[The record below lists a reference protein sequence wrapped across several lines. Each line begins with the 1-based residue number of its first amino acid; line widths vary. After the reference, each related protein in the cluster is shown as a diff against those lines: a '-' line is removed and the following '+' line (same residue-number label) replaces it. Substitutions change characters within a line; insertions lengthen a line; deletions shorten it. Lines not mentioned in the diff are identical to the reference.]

1 VNFPEAKMPR
11 TGDSRLAIAHQNIP
25 NMVGQISTILAE
37 ESANIV
43 DMLNKSRDE
52 VAYTLVDIEGGVS
65 DTVVNNLKQVE
76 GILMVRS
83 L

>member
-1 VNFPEAKMPR
+1 LSSASAVDAPKC
-11 TGDSRLAIAHQNIP
+11 GKAI

-37 ESANIV
+37 EGANIV

-65 DTVVNNLKQVE
+65 DTVVLMTESSCPTHQFQLLVFP
-76 GILMVRS
+76 IL
-83 L
+83 

>member
-1 VNFPEAKMPR
+1 
-11 TGDSRLAIAHQNIP
+11 
-25 NMVGQISTILAE
+25 
-37 ESANIV
+37 
-43 DMLNKSRDE
+43 MLNKSRDE
-52 VAYTLVDIEGGVS
+52 VAYTLVDIEGRVS

>member
-1 VNFPEAKMPR
+1 MRHVFVLNQVI
-11 TGDSRLAIAHQNIP
+11 IALNNGAQH
-25 NMVGQISTILAE
+25 LRF
-37 ESANIV
+37 V

-52 VAYTLVDIEGGVS
+52 VAYTLVDIEGRVS